1 MSAPDAVA
9 AAGPLEVVLRS
20 PALVKRHDKDAW
32 LALFTEDAVIE
43 DPVGAG
49 AYVGPARHSKFW
61 DAFIAPNEVTF
72 HARRDFRSGDVIVR
86 YVTISSVTPVSRE
99 PFELSALIEYVV
111 RGERLASLRAFW
123 EPRLAVSWH
132 ARQGVRG
139 LLGLSKH
146 GLRMTGGLGLG
157 SAMGFSR
164 ALVPQ
169 LSRDHGRALA
179 EKLARAM
186 GGARADWLELTRGAR
201 VGRGDRARPEDERR
215 GVDRRRRS
223 PGLRAVVAGS
233 RGGDPGARRGRAH
246 RRAPPRRIDFVEV
259 ARNARDVPPI
269 RARTHIRREECE
281 PS

>member
-169 LSRDHGRALA
+169 LSRDHGRAVA

-201 VGRGDRARPEDERR
+201 VTIGDAAGDLRDAERAWDAVIGRAPKMSVEESIVAGDHLACVLSSPDRAAAILARVEGERIAE
-215 GVDRRRRS
+215 
-223 PGLRAVVAGS
+223 LRLVGS
-233 RGGDPGARRGRAH
+233 
-246 RRAPPRRIDFVEV
+246 I
-259 ARNARDVPPI
+259 
-269 RARTHIRREECE
+269 
-281 PS
+281 S